1 MFDQIELGGEFFEVL
16 TAIDEA
22 IVAKVAAAGCA
33 YCGGPLH
40 RGDYA
45 RKPRGGWVAAAGEM
59 FTSRFSLC
67 CGREGCRRR
76 ATPPSVR
83 FLGRRVYVGAAV
95 VVASAIAVV
104 VTGAAEIRR
113 KTGIAARTVRRWR
126 GWWRG
131 PFTKTP
137 VFVAIAAR
145 IVPAPKRAELPGS
158 ILAHVRGSP
167 ASRLESVL
175 AMLAPLTTTS
185 VPDGSRFVRGAM

>member
-16 TAIDEA
+16 TAIDETIA
-22 IVAKVAAAGCA
+22 AKVAAAGCA

-45 RKPRGGWVAAAGEM
+45 RKPRGGWIAAAGEM

-67 CGREGCRRR
+67 CGRQGCRKRS
-76 ATPPSVR
+76 TPPSVR

-95 VVASAIAVV
+95 VVASAMAVLV
-104 VTGAAEIRR
+104 AGAMELRR
-113 KTGIAARTVRRWR
+113 RTGIAARTVRRWR

-131 PFTKTP
+131 PFTKTS

-145 IVPAPKRAELPGS
+145 VVPSPKRAELPGS
-158 ILAHVRGSP
+158 ILARVRGSP
-167 ASRLESVL
+167 SSRLERVL